1 MNTNPYNL
9 KRYRVFGRS
18 MLPTLEHGQEVYVM
32 QTSFYELKIGDI
44 VVFVNKNNLATI
56 HRIVKCKGPFWITKG
71 DNNKRADR
79 DLLSF
84 TNYIGKVV

>member
-1 MNTNPYNL
+1 
-9 KRYRVFGRS
+9 
-18 MLPTLEHGQEVYVM
+18 MLPTLEHGQDVYSHPVP
-32 QTSFYELKIGDI
+32 YHELKIGDI

-56 HRIVKCKGPFWITKG
+56 HRIVKRKGPFWITKG